1 MAEKPAGSTGR
12 RTRAKGRESRRRII
26 EAAAAVA
33 GERGYEG
40 TSIAQVSKASGLPAS
55 SIYWHFA
62 DKDALLAAVVEESVE
77 LWLGQV
83 TRGEGDVLRER
94 VSAFCLGVARTFR
107 ESPDFLRLGLMLA
120 LEQRPVE
127 PAARRIY
134 LRLRADA
141 LERIAGEFRRVRPLL
156 PEAESRALA
165 TYALAGGD
173 GIFLALLTGDADVTE
188 LFRLHT
194 EAIVHL
200 VARAEAGVSASG
212 ASASGPT
219 PQPESTP

>member
-1 MAEKPAGSTGR
+1 MAEKSTGTTGR

-26 EAAAAVA
+26 DAAAAVA

-40 TSIAQVSKASGLPAS
+40 TSIAQVSKESGLPAS

-83 TRGEGDVLRER
+83 TRGEGEDLRER
-94 VSAFCLGVARTFR
+94 VTAFCLGVARTFR
-107 ESPDFLRLGLMLA
+107 DSPDFLRLCLMLA
-120 LEQRPVE
+120 LERRPVE
-127 PAARRIY
+127 PAARGIY
-134 LRLRADA
+134 LRLRREA
-141 LERIAGEFRRVRPLL
+141 LDRIAAELCRVRPGL
-156 PEAESRALA
+156 AEGDARVLA

-173 GIFLALLTGDADVTE
+173 GIFLASLTGDADVRE
-188 LFRLHT
+188 VFRLHT

-200 VARAEAGVSASG
+200 VSRAEAEAGSDAPSETEPK
-212 ASASGPT
+212 AE
-219 PQPESTP
+219 PEQG